1 MARKRSENNAVVS
14 NGGASAKLLIANTT
28 SASRKKH
35 SVSRANAKS
44 AITERENP
52 APEVAAAEG
61 PSREEIARLWYA
73 EEFRPVVRML
83 READLIGSGTDAE
96 AYQRVARERYR
107 LMRTHEWNDEVIE
120 RLRREIR

>member
-1 MARKRSENNAVVS
+1 MARKRSENDAVVS

-61 PSREEIARLWYA
+61 PSREEIARLAYSYWEARGYQGGSA
-73 EEFRPVVRML
+73 EEDWL
-83 READLIGSGTDAE
+83 RAE
-96 AYQRVARERYR
+96 QELDARESSAA
-107 LMRTHEWNDEVIE
+107 VPV
-120 RLRREIR
+120 